1 MNYVNDTNDTNG
13 TNDNNNLNDLIK
25 LTAMDV
31 LEYNTQGISTNQLSH
46 IVNYRINTFSEFIT
60 NVQYIKEIIEESR
73 IND

>member
-1 MNYVNDTNDTNG
+1 
-13 TNDNNNLNDLIK
+13 
-25 LTAMDV
+25 MDV